1 MGSRGFSLIEL
12 LVSMGIAAIAMAIV
26 VTMFTTLTRSYTTQN
41 ASADV
46 QQVGRAALDYMVQNI
61 RMAGFNPLR
70 IGNVGIKAASSTR
83 IEYNLDRNQSGD
95 IDLFDE
101 EHMAAS
107 STRIEYNLDRNQS
120 GDIDLFD
127 EEHMAFSYDPID
139 QEISEGLYLTDPD
152 KKSWYPLV
160 GNVTNLTFTYRDR
173 AGKDLG
179 PTPVPD
185 QIKIVDVLLTVAQQV
200 PRNEQ
205 PVSRTYSARIICRNL
220 VLQ

>member
-1 MGSRGFSLIEL
+1 MIRAQYMPSKTAMVFRLTHMGSRGFSLVEL

-61 RMAGFNPLR
+61 RMAGFNPFR

-83 IEYNLDRNQSGD
+83 IEYNLDRN
-95 IDLFDE
+95 I
-101 EHMAAS
+101 
-107 STRIEYNLDRNQS
+107 N

-139 QEISEGLYLTDPD
+139 KEISEGLYLTDPE
-152 KKSWYPLV
+152 KESWYPLV

-185 QIKIVDVLLTVAQQV
+185 QIKIVDILLTVAQSV
-200 PRNEQ
+200 PQNEQ

-220 VLQ
+220 VIQ

>member
-1 MGSRGFSLIEL
+1 MSKAQCMPSKPEMIFRSTRMGSRGFTIIEL
-12 LVSMGIAAIAMAIV
+12 VVSLGIAMIAMTVV
-26 VTMFTTLTRSYTTQN
+26 VTMFMTLTRSYTTQN

-70 IGNVGIKAASSTR
+70 IGNVGIQVASSTR
-83 IEYNLDRNQSGD
+83 IDYNLDRNVSGA
-95 IDLFDE
+95 LESLDE
-101 EHMAAS
+101 E
-107 STRIEYNLDRNQS
+107 YK
-120 GDIDLFD
+120 
-127 EEHMAFSYDPID
+127 AFSYDPIL
-139 QEISEGLYLTDPD
+139 QRISEGLYLDDPD
-152 KKSWYPLV
+152 PLKRDWQPLV
-160 GNVTNLTFTYRDR
+160 ENVTDLTFTYRDR
-173 AGKDLG
+173 AGTDLG

-200 PRNEQ
+200 PRKEQ

>member
-1 MGSRGFSLIEL
+1 MIKTQCMPSKAGMIFRLTPMGSRGFSLIEL

-70 IGNVGIKAASSTR
+70 IGNVGIK
-83 IEYNLDRNQSGD
+83 
-95 IDLFDE
+95 
-101 EHMAAS
+101 AAS

>member
-1 MGSRGFSLIEL
+1 MPSKTAMIFRLTRMGSKGFSLIEL

-41 ASADV
+41 ASADM

-83 IEYNLDRNQSGD
+83 IEYDLDRNQSG
-95 IDLFDE
+95 E
-101 EHMAAS
+101 
-107 STRIEYNLDRNQS
+107 
-120 GDIDLFD
+120 IDLFD

-139 QEISEGLYLTDPD
+139 QEISEGLYLSDPD
-152 KKSWYPLV
+152 KESWYPLV
-160 GNVTNLTFTYRDR
+160 GNVTDLTFTYRDR
-173 AGKDLG
+173 AGNDLG
-179 PTPVPD
+179 PTPAPN
-185 QIKIVDVLLTVAQQV
+185 QIKIVDVLLTVAQQL
-200 PRNEQ
+200 PQNDQ
-205 PVSRTYSARIICRNL
+205 PGSRTYSARVICRNL